1 MQEAELGI
9 AINDRSAL
17 RRGDLIFW
25 RGHVG
30 VMRDAH
36 TLLHANG
43 HHMQVASEPLA
54 DAEARTATRGGG
66 PITAIKRL

>member
-1 MQEAELGI
+1 M
-9 AINDRSAL
+9 
-17 RRGDLIFW
+17 
-25 RGHVG
+25 
-30 VMRDAH
+30 MRDAH

-54 DAEARTATRGGG
+54 EAEARTAARGGG